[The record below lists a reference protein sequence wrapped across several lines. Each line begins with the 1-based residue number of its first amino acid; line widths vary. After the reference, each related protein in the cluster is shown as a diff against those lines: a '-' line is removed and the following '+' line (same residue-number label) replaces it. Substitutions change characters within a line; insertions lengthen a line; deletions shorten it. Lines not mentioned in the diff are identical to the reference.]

1 MLGGGE
7 ANGDIDGL
15 TLGRVFELNPGNQLP
30 KRARFGSLRF
40 VKGRQYV
47 TFCALADFV
56 ASSGVKE
63 SVTRKNKTGSG
74 WVEKEDDI
82 PKLFQVCIGESDVYR
97 RRGRIW
103 EKRARN
109 AKINSRGSVQ
119 REPQGGCAL
128 LQEGDLG
135 VGDAEVPYRRVTN
148 LDPTS
153 LRIWHCEHIICSGL
167 CHMVLDI
174 LLIPLIPI

>member
-1 MLGGGE
+1 MGHNE
-7 ANGDIDGL
+7 ASRIFQGL
-15 TLGRVFELNPGNQLP
+15 TGNGSFNSEVSQDLAS
-30 KRARFGSLRF
+30 KDINAEARLFGSLRF
-40 VKGRQYV
+40 MKGRQYV

-63 SVTRKNKTGSG
+63 SRKHIRSG
-74 WVEKEDDI
+74 WVEKEDDT
-82 PKLFQVCIGESDVYR
+82 PKLFQVCIGESDLDVYR

-119 REPQGGCAL
+119 REPQGRCAL

-135 VGDAEVPYRRVTN
+135 VGDAEVPYRLATN
-148 LDPTS
+148 LNPT
-153 LRIWHCEHIICSGL
+153 LLQIWQ
-167 CHMVLDI
+167 VT
-174 LLIPLIPI
+174 